1 MASFEN
7 FQPGGWLGAS
17 NCSITFSLR
26 SFAATPGKSGGHDAS
41 CSDRRCIA
49 PVNRVSQNEQ
59 PENAASRAR
68 SIRIFS
74 DVCGSQRQEA
84 SPSLATGGAGVT
96 RLGPN
101 SEFRTPKEIRL
112 RKPKLE
118 PERLPR
124 GRPAFGFRPS
134 VFFRPSGFGIRSSF
148 FNLRL
153 FFRVHP
159 CPSVVK
165 IPPCLTSPKP
175 CAPSSIAA

>member
-1 MASFEN
+1 
-7 FQPGGWLGAS
+7 
-17 NCSITFSLR
+17 
-26 SFAATPGKSGGHDAS
+26 S

-74 DVCGSQRQEA
+74 DVCRSRRQEA
-84 SPSLATGGAGVT
+84 SPSLATVGAGVT

-101 SEFRTPKEIRL
+101 SGSRTPKEIRV
-112 RKPKLE
+112 PKLE

-134 VFFRPSGFGIRSSF
+134 DFFRISAIGFRLYTLDLT
-148 FNLRL
+148 LR
-153 FFRVHP
+153 
-159 CPSVVK
+159 PSV
-165 IPPCLTSPKP
+165 P
-175 CAPSSIAA
+175 